1 MDIKS
6 SLSLLAAIRSGS
18 VGNSPAGAALMAAKS
33 GSGIAAAGNGSV
45 LATDSAG
52 GSFADALG
60 SALQTVSA
68 SQNEASAS
76 QRDYQLGKGGVTL
89 EQTMIAM
96 QSGQIQFQA
105 AVTVRNRLVSAYSDI
120 MNMPV

>member
-18 VGNSPAGAALMAAKS
+18 VGNSPAGAELMAAKS
-33 GSGIAAAGNGSV
+33 GSGIAGAGNGSV